1 MGKLTATA
9 VQHAKPKERDYKLAD
24 GGGLYLYVLT
34 SGGRSWRMDYRYAGK
49 RKTLTF
55 GRFPHITL
63 AEARSLAVEA
73 QSKLAHGVD
82 PAIERKIMKA
92 TAYLNSN
99 ETFEA
104 VAREWAEMNLAD
116 KSNSHKVR
124 STALLENDLIPVL
137 GGMPMR
143 ELNAVLLL
151 GALRKV
157 EARSVDMAHRAKAL
171 AGQIQ
176 RYAVATGRA
185 ERDFTPDLKGALRI
199 HHKSHYPAI
208 IDPAAFVRL
217 MLAIDYYQGTITVRN
232 ALKVAPLLML
242 RPGELRHMTW
252 EHVNWEAEQLE
263 FPVGYMKRKDRA
275 HIVPLSCQALSILR
289 EQQRFNGRFP
299 PVFPSGHGRRRC
311 MSENGMRAALR
322 NMGYANSVHTV
333 HGFRASARTI
343 MDEVLGERPDLL
355 EAQLHHMVRDSTGR
369 AYNRTSHLEARRQM
383 LQRWADWI
391 DGQKFKLKV
400 DD

>member
-1 MGKLTATA
+1 MGRLTATA
-9 VQHAKPKERDYKLAD
+9 VQKAKPRERGYKLTD
-24 GGGLYLYVLT
+24 GAGLYLYVLP
-34 SGGRSWRMDYRYAGK
+34 SGGRSWRLDYRYGDK
-49 RKTLTF
+49 RKTLTL
-55 GRFPHITL
+55 GLFPRVSL
-63 AEARSLAVEA
+63 AEARSLADKA
-73 QSKLAHGVD
+73 HSKLAKGVD
-82 PAIERKIMKA
+82 PAIERKVQKA

-104 VAREWAEMNLAD
+104 VAREWAEVNLAD
-116 KSNSHKVR
+116 KSNSHKTR

-137 GGMPMR
+137 GGIPMR
-143 ELNAVLLL
+143 DLNAVLLL

-157 EARSVDMAHRAKAL
+157 ESRSVDMAHRARAL
-171 AGQIQ
+171 AGQIL

-185 ERDFTPDLKGALRI
+185 ERDFSPDLRGALRT

-208 IDPAAFVRL
+208 TDPKAFAKL
-217 MLAIDYYQGTITVRN
+217 MLAIDYYDGTMTVRN
-232 ALKVAPLLML
+232 ALKIAPLLML

-252 EHVNWEAEQLE
+252 EHVNWELEQLE
-263 FPVGYMKRKDRA
+263 FPIGYMKRKDRA
-275 HIVPLSCQALSILR
+275 QIVPLSRQALVILR
-289 EQQRFNGRFP
+289 EQQRFNGRFS

-343 MDEVLGERPDLL
+343 MDEVLGVRPDLL

-369 AYNRTSHLEARRQM
+369 AYNRTSYLDARREM

-391 DGQKFKLKV
+391 DVRKRKL
-400 DD
+400 DAND